1 MSYKISQE
9 VERIKRLKEAK
20 ERYEAFVE
28 DDFDKKQIADYFR
41 IGVKAEV
48 FVSPKGRVL
57 TDKDDIMFMFYDKN
71 YQYSLRRR
79 PVRR

>member
-1 MSYKISQE
+1 VSYKISVE

-20 ERYEAFVE
+20 ERYDAFVE
-28 DDFDKKQIADYFR
+28 DDFDKKQIAEYFR

-48 FVSPKGRVL
+48 FVNPQGKVL
-57 TDKDDIMFMFYDKN
+57 TDKDSIMFLFYDSKF
-71 YQYSLRRR
+71 QYSLRRR